1 MLAVGNWPD
10 LKVLVVEDD
19 ALVAWDVEAA
29 LLDAGCL
36 VVGPANGI
44 ARATELMEEQ
54 KLDLVV
60 LDLNLGK
67 TSSVPFADRLQQRG
81 IPFIFLTGH
90 SREFLPER
98 HRDRPL
104 VSKPFHPS
112 LLIRA
117 VQQAIQH
124 SRAA

>member
-1 MLAVGNWPD
+1 MLGVGNWPD
-10 LKVLVVEDD
+10 LNVLVVEDD

-44 ARATELMEEQ
+44 NRAMELMEAN

-67 TSSVPFADRLQQRG
+67 TSSAPVADRLQEKG
-81 IPFIFLTGH
+81 IPFIFLSGH
-90 SREFLPER
+90 SREYLPER

-117 VQQAIQH
+117 LQQAMEH

>member
-1 MLAVGNWPD
+1 MVAVGSRPD
-10 LKVLVVEDD
+10 LNVLVVEDD

-36 VVGPANGI
+36 VVGPANGLV
-44 ARATELMEEQ
+44 RAFELLDAH

-67 TSSVPFADRLQQRG
+67 ESSVPIADRLEEKG
-81 IPFIFLTGH
+81 IPFLFLSGH
-90 SREFLPER
+90 SREFLPQR
-98 HRDRPL
+98 HRERPL
-104 VSKPFHPS
+104 VSKPFHPN

-117 VQQAIQH
+117 VQQAMEY
-124 SRAA
+124 SPTD